1 MKCTPANFIGHLWTK
16 SSMKITFHCSQK
28 CISPIWVGFVKQSI
42 GILWLLYQLLHAIK
56 WFLGLNNWNGP
67 VIPGR
72 IGHVQKTSIWTQP
85 LVKSREIQ
93 FLNFSL
99 LWGLETTIFSQPYP
113 FLWLSSIPK
122 QTIFKKEKKN
132 QIFWKISWFF
142 KKWLL
147 FQENGT

>member
-1 MKCTPANFIGHLWTK
+1 
-16 SSMKITFHCSQK
+16 MKIIFCSSQK
-28 CISPIWVGFVKQSI
+28 HICPIWVGFFRQSI
-42 GILWLLYQLLHAIK
+42 GILWLLYQVLHGIK

-99 LWGLETTIFSQPYP
+99 LWHLETTIFSQPYP

-122 QTIFKKEKKN
+122 QTIFKKEKKIRFFEKFHDFSKN
-132 QIFWKISWFF
+132 GCCF
-142 KKWLL
+142 KKMALRY
-147 FQENGT
+147 QRDVTN